1 MIMFEAKHQDLRP
14 YRQGDVLLVPCT
26 GIPAGAHEEAT
37 EDGRVVLARGERTGH
52 AHTMAADRV
61 CYFRE
66 DGSGQGLIYVSG
78 STPVEL
84 THEEHAPLAIPP
96 GSYRVVR
103 QHEYQPQASPRTVA
117 D

>member
-1 MIMFEAKHQDLRP
+1 MLDTTQRVLQP
-14 YRQGDVLLVPCT
+14 YRQGDVLLVPCAD
-26 GIPAGAHEEAT
+26 IPAGAVEEAA
-37 EDGRVVLARGERTGH
+37 EHGRVVLARGERTGH

-66 DGSGQGLIYVSG
+66 DGTGRGFIRVAG
-78 STPVEL
+78 PAPVDL

-96 GSYRVVR
+96 GSYRVVQQR
-103 QHEYQPQASPRTVA
+103 EYQPRAAPRAVT

>member
-1 MIMFEAKHQDLRP
+1 MLDTIQRFLRP
-14 YRQGDVLLVPCT
+14 YRQGDVLLVPCAEIPT
-26 GIPAGAHEEAT
+26 GAFEEAA
-37 EDGRVVLARGERTGH
+37 ENGRVVLARGEQTGH

-66 DGSGQGLIYVSG
+66 DGTGSGFIRVSG
-78 STPVEL
+78 TAPVDL

-96 GSYRVVR
+96 GSYRVVQQR
-103 QHEYQPQASPRTVA
+103 EYQPRAAPRVVA

>member
-1 MIMFEAKHQDLRP
+1 MPELKQHAPLS

-26 GIPAGAHEEAT
+26 EIPDSAHENAAEN
-37 EDGRVVLARGERTGH
+37 GRVVLALGERTGH

-66 DGSGQGLIYVSG
+66 DGSGSG
-78 STPVEL
+78 GTFICVTGSGPVEL

-96 GSYRVVR
+96 GNYRVVQQR
-103 QHEYQPQASPRTVA
+103 EYQPRAVPRLV
-117 D
+117 DD